1 MNIPLNSEVG
11 FKRKLRHRNRS
22 RNNKVSLYSLSIFLV
37 ISIFFI
43 PDYIGFSVF
52 NCQRVTLLL
61 IWYMILRNPER
72 TKEFKK
78 VIFSFRG
85 NAFILIYMV
94 ILLYTAVYRRNIN
107 TFFNP
112 FFDQLAVLYTMIYLF
127 KAELSVE
134 KFLSLLIRIAYVLC
148 IMGILEFLLKG
159 SVFLQFE
166 MIPGMVVGDSFRNG
180 QYRIMG
186 PAHHPLGYG
195 LYLLI
200 MTPLVCFHYK
210 KRAISL
216 FSHFWLFLLIAV
228 NVYLTGSRSTL
239 GLFLL
244 EIFIIFLVSSR
255 KEKLPVLLIG
265 FYTAMTGIIIIML
278 FYNTSAVQ
286 SVLISIAHL
295 VDAALNTKFAEALG
309 VDTTTY
315 VLSEDYRKLLP
326 LIFKLDWINPL
337 IGRGYG
343 YTFNWAYQ
351 GFWISSIDNYYV
363 NQYIK
368 VAYPGLIIQLL
379 LYGFFLIKAFRSAL
393 CRGSRLAAALSI
405 CFVLYFV
412 SLWWVDVLGTLDYIF
427 VLFALLYAMDEN
439 YILVKYK
446 E

>member
-1 MNIPLNSEVG
+1 
-11 FKRKLRHRNRS
+11 
-22 RNNKVSLYSLSIFLV
+22 
-37 ISIFFI
+37 
-43 PDYIGFSVF
+43 
-52 NCQRVTLLL
+52 
-61 IWYMILRNPER
+61 
-72 TKEFKK
+72 
-78 VIFSFRG
+78 
-85 NAFILIYMV
+85 
-94 ILLYTAVYRRNIN
+94 
-107 TFFNP
+107 
-112 FFDQLAVLYTMIYLF
+112 MIYLF

-134 KFLSLLIRIAYVLC
+134 KFLSVLIRIAYVLC
-148 IMGILEFLLKG
+148 ILGILEFLLKG

-244 EIFIIFLVSSR
+244 EIFIIFLASSR
-255 KEKLPVLLIG
+255 KEKLPVLLIA
-265 FYTAMTGIIIIML
+265 FYTAITGIIVIML
-278 FYNTSAVQ
+278 FYNTAAVQ

-295 VDAALNTKFAEALG
+295 IDAALNTKFAESLG

-379 LYGFFLIKAFRSAL
+379 LYGFFLIKGFRSAL

-405 CFVLYFV
+405 CFVLYFI

-427 VLFALLYAMDEN
+427 VLFALLYAMDEK
-439 YILVKYK
+439 YMLVKYK
-446 E
+446 ELPE

>member
-1 MNIPLNSEVG
+1 
-11 FKRKLRHRNRS
+11 
-22 RNNKVSLYSLSIFLV
+22 
-37 ISIFFI
+37 
-43 PDYIGFSVF
+43 
-52 NCQRVTLLL
+52 
-61 IWYMILRNPER
+61 MILRNPER
-72 TKEFKK
+72 TKEFKN

-85 NAFILIYMV
+85 NVIVFIYMI
-94 ILLYTAVYRRNIN
+94 ILLYTAIYRRNIN

-127 KAELSVE
+127 KTELSVE
-134 KFLSLLIRIAYVLC
+134 KFLSLLIRIAYVLS
-148 IMGILEFLLKG
+148 ILGILEFLLKG

-166 MIPGMVVGDSFRNG
+166 MIPGMVVGDSFRSG

-216 FSHFWLFLLIAV
+216 FSHFWLFMLIAV

-244 EIFIIFLVSSR
+244 EIFIIFLASSR
-255 KEKLPVLLIG
+255 KEKIPVLLIA
-265 FYTAMTGIIIIML
+265 FYTAITGIIVIML
-278 FYNTSAVQ
+278 FYNTAAVQ

-295 VDAALNTKFAEALG
+295 LDAALNTKLAEGLG
-309 VDTTTY
+309 ADTTTY

-337 IGRGYG
+337 MGRGYG

-379 LYGFFLIKAFRSAL
+379 LYGFFLIKCLRSAL

-405 CFVLYFV
+405 SFALYFL

-427 VLFALLYAMDEN
+427 VLFALLYAMDEK
-439 YILVKYK
+439 YMQVKYGELLEEK
-446 E
+446 EAFQ